1 VSRALALVV
10 IAACGGSDSGSP
22 PPPKAGGTAAQPG
35 ARAPGKPGAK
45 KDDKDKLQ
53 VRRHAEDN
61 VPCPVNDGEGKG
73 SDGTTFF
80 YGTGPDCKPEAPT
93 CAPGLY
99 CVEARNKQNQAGNKC
114 EPCRERDAIR
124 HDFKDRDFL
133 VEQSRDPFQSFVI
146 VRPELGKPSEP
157 TRMATGSCTQ
167 LRATTY
173 SYQDLRLVG
182 LVSRGTVKTALMMN
196 SRNVGEFIHR
206 GECVGKEKA
215 LVSDI
220 VLDGE
225 TACVHFQV
233 TAEQSEKASRIASR
247 EVPPM
252 CLHPNGMG
260 EPESQPPLPGDSVP
274 PGTPQVAPPPGTQ
287 VAPPP

>member
-1 VSRALALVV
+1 VRGCGALAVV
-10 IAACGGSDSGSP
+10 LLAACGGDSGSA
-22 PPPKAGGTAAQPG
+22 PPPKPAGAAQPG
-35 ARAPGKPGAK
+35 GRAAGKPGAK

-53 VRRHAEDN
+53 VRMHAEER
-61 VPCPVNDGEGKG
+61 VPCPVNDGEAKA
-73 SDGTTFF
+73 SDGTMFA
-80 YGTGPDCKPEAPT
+80 YGTGQDCKPEAPT
-93 CAPGLY
+93 CDPGKY
-99 CVEARNKQNQAGNKC
+99 CVAARDKQNKDGFKC
-114 EPCRERDAIR
+114 EPCGDREAIR
-124 HDFKDRDFL
+124 HDFKDRDFIA
-133 VEQSRDPFQSFVI
+133 EQSRDPFQSFVI
-146 VRPELGKPSEP
+146 VRPELGKPSEVSRTP
-157 TRMATGSCTQ
+157 LGSCTR

-173 SYQDLRLVG
+173 SYQDLKLVG

-225 TACVHFQV
+225 TACVHFQI
-233 TAEQSEKASRIASR
+233 TTDQAEKASRVASR

-260 EPESQPPLPGDSVP
+260 SPESQPPLPEDLG
-274 PGTPQVAPPPGTQ
+274 PQVAPPPGTPQ
-287 VAPPP
+287 IAPPSQQ